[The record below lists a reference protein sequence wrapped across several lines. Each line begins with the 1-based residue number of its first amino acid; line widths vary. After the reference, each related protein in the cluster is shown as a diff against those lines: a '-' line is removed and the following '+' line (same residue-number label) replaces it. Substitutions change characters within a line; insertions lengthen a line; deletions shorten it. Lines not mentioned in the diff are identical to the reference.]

1 MDTKEVYITAN
12 PTPNPD
18 CLKFVVDRQM
28 VDGDP
33 VFYRNPEEAEGS
45 PLAEKL
51 FQLEG
56 VLEIFAFQN
65 FVTITKDGN
74 QVWQQFA
81 REIGKAIRSHVQ
93 TGAVSHFTP
102 KPKQANGADDEKIGI
117 IEKVLDEIRPG
128 VAMDG
133 GNIMFA
139 GYHDGVVQVYM
150 QGSCNGC
157 PSSTLTLKAGIEQR
171 LRQELPEIKDV
182 VAIS

>member
-18 CLKFVVDRQM
+18 CLKFIVDRQM

-33 VFYRNPEEAEGS
+33 VFYRSPEEAEGS

-51 FQLEG
+51 FQLDG
-56 VLEIFAFQN
+56 VKEIFAFQN
-65 FVTITKDGN
+65 FVTITKAGD

-81 REIGKAIRSHVQ
+81 REIGKTIRAHIQ
-93 TGAVSHFTP
+93 AGETKHFLP
-102 KPKQANGADDEKIGI
+102 KPKQSGEADDEKISI

-139 GYHDGVVQVYM
+139 GYSDGIVQVYM

-157 PSSTLTLKAGIEQR
+157 PSSTMTLKAGIEQR
-171 LRQELPEIKDV
+171 LRQELPELKDV